1 MTSLSQGG
9 GGENF
14 VSTLLKRQKQKA
26 CVWCGG
32 SQIFCDALNKILILR
47 NILMQFQ
54 HSKIT
59 STKKTNQNSNSL
71 SLRSTLFAVSAMY
84 ERFAPIKVFSE
95 DETERGFEQP
105 FAVTSFIATDVNKKG
120 LRATLKEKCDVIVDS
135 SFLLCENVHRN
146 KMRNKKIVDELFLR

>member
-14 VSTLLKRQKQKA
+14 VSTLLKRQKQKP

-59 STKKTNQNSNSL
+59 STKKKRIKIQIHFHYDQPF
-71 SLRSTLFAVSAMY
+71 LRSLPCTRDLRQLKFSRKTKLNGVSNNHSPLRRSSQPTLTKKGY
-84 ERFAPIKVFSE
+84 ER
-95 DETERGFEQP
+95 R
-105 FAVTSFIATDVNKKG
+105 
-120 LRATLKEKCDVIVDS
+120 
-135 SFLLCENVHRN
+135 
-146 KMRNKKIVDELFLR
+146 